1 MTTRELN
8 IFFMSFAYCFFLLS
22 FPYSPRVKFSYI
34 WSLSKFL
41 CCVLSLSRFW
51 LHVTETSLS
60 WEKTQSNYSF
70 CFHFCF
76 NSVHVG
82 EETVVWKHS
91 LVDERNLE
99 VSQERTKYDLIEGSK
114 VVCFINVSLPGAKSF
129 CLPRSTEM
137 YSL

>member
-8 IFFMSFAYCFFLLS
+8 ICLISFAYCFFLLS
-22 FPYSPRVKFSYI
+22 FPYSPHVFSYI

-41 CCVLSLSRFW
+41 CCVLCLSRFW
-51 LHVTETSLS
+51 LHVTETSLR
-60 WEKTQSNYSF
+60 EKKQSDYSF

-82 EETVVWKHS
+82 EETVVFSHS

-114 VVCFINVSLPGAKSF
+114 VVCFINVTLPGAESF
-129 CLPRSTEM
+129 GLPRSTEIL
-137 YSL
+137 SL